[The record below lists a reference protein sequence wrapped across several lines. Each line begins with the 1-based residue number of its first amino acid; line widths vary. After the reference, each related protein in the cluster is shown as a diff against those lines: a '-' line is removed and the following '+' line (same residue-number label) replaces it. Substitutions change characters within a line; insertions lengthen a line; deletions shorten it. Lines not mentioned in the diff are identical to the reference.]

1 MKRNKTGCNSGGS
14 AHPEIR
20 IGDRWKDSHGS
31 IITIAEHQLNRVI
44 FYREGYHSPCMCTQD
59 RLHREFTLLEKSR
72 LTDKSDMARVMEA
85 QGVEKIRIINEIIS
99 RADTLTIDSQRE
111 GTAV

>member
-1 MKRNKTGCNSGGS
+1 
-14 AHPEIR
+14 
-20 IGDRWKDSHGS
+20 
-31 IITIAEHQLNRVI
+31 
-44 FYREGYHSPCMCTQD
+44 MCTQD
-59 RLHREFTLLEKSR
+59 RLHREFTLMEKSL